1 MKLAIAHESPA
12 MQKMKITIQLFAI
25 LREAAGASRIDL
37 ELPSEKNV
45 RQAAEMLAERFPKL
59 RGHLDTLA
67 FAVNG
72 EIVSAN
78 TKISNAAEIALLPP
92 VSGG

>member
-1 MKLAIAHESPA
+1 MKV
-12 MQKMKITIQLFAI
+12 TVQLFAI
-25 LREAAGASRIDL
+25 LREAAGTSQIDL
-37 ELPSEKNV
+37 ELPPEKNV

-59 RGHLDTLA
+59 RAHLDTLA

-72 EIVSAN
+72 EIVSAD
-78 TKISNAAEIALLPP
+78 TKILHAAEIALLPP